1 MVDMMNADNLV
12 QARSLLE
19 AGRIEEMYAYI
30 AAFGHRYSRLA
41 SGVARGNMFS
51 GLSALEFLEETA
63 SAAGTS
69 VNSAG
74 IQEIRRRM
82 AEAFLGQLDII
93 ARGNGGSV
101 VREVTAREAWEFHNQ
116 VFRGLNLPTD
126 AWTMN
131 TPFELLDEDQRNEL
145 WDVLLESNG
154 RWPFDSASGI
164 RLALTV
170 WQNSDGSGKAASW
183 FDRLGYNPDIF
194 SAWLARVGTESLEDN
209 PLSLLN
215 PSAALAEFLVA
226 MGLDSTDGEI
236 NQDQVREFMAALSA
250 PLRIFTGPDKG
261 AAVYGSVQDDTLAG
275 TDTGDLLYG
284 MDGSD
289 TLDGRA
295 GDDILSGG
303 IGNDVLRGGV
313 GNDTIFGEDGND
325 ILDGGIGSDRLRG
338 GAGTDTY
345 VLYAGAPG
353 DIDRI
358 TDADGIGVLEIEGN
372 SGWAAG
378 LVATSENSWEA
389 ADGYIR
395 VTVASAGD
403 SKQLVIR
410 LGTTGGTTI
419 VENWAPATFG
429 IVLPGYQPPSD
440 PTVGTDQSDYL
451 NPYIDALPST
461 PVHLAGGAGRD
472 MILGTYSDG
481 ADLLEGGEGSDIIN
495 ANGGSDLILAGGGN
509 DFVSGFGDEATAYGG
524 KGDDVLS
531 ARHAFGFN
539 FRVSPELPMDE
550 STVWRDIESYFSWQ
564 GAKQMTT
571 DETGGLVG
579 YATFTLGGAFDFS
592 GRSGVAG
599 WTYRFQRIDTSR
611 YSLQYFSAAEPDGV
625 TGTNGVFAFGGGV
638 GDTHTIGVSL
648 YGEEGD
654 DVLIGGAGSDLLDGG
669 TGNDVISG
677 SAGQDVVF
685 GGDGDDLLSGGT
697 GNDRLDGGEGTDEIY
712 GEAGADVI
720 DGGAGNDVLWGDGQS
735 DQLAGGD
742 DILRGGAGNDQL
754 VGQDGDDILSGGAD
768 DDLLAGGTGQDRLL
782 GESGNDEL
790 QGGDGD
796 DLLDGGVGDDVLHG
810 QAGKDVLFGGD
821 GADQMAGGDDDDRL
835 DGGSG
840 DDLLLGQQGNDVL
853 LGGAGYDELQGGEGD
868 DRLTGGTGNDRLFG
882 EAGSDI
888 LDGGDGNDFLNG
900 GSDSDKLSG
909 GVGADTLNGGD
920 GDDLLDGGDSN
931 DILDGEAGNDTIYGG
946 AGNDTIDG
954 DDGDDLIQA
963 GIGDDSVYGG
973 AGNDVIHAE
982 DGNDNVTAAQG
993 NDLVHGGA
1001 GNDYLEGSEGDDVL
1015 SGDEGNDILLGD
1027 AGNDTLDGGD
1037 GQNQYRFRR
1046 EFGTDTVLVKQGS
1059 TDLLYF
1065 LDGITADEL
1074 RYVREG
1080 QDLVVSL
1087 ESGDSVRIVGYFAA
1101 ATAVRIQTD
1110 DNQVITRAQI
1120 ESGAFYGTTIS
1131 GTGSDDAL
1139 MGTEDDDRLYG
1150 RGGDDVI
1157 DGKAG
1162 KDLIDGG
1169 DGNDTLTD
1177 GAGSDVVL
1185 GGDGHDVIT
1194 LWNDGLDGSDE
1205 VDGGQG
1211 NDTYNVLLG
1220 SGIDFITN
1228 LAGNAAGVDT
1238 INMVGITRNMVHNFT
1253 LEGDTLTLMILAGGA
1268 SPNAQPD
1275 NILVLEGFLA
1285 SDAHRIVF
1293 ADGIEMKRSDF
1304 QMVSWTGSDGDD
1316 VYTGTNLPESVTGGR
1331 GNDVLSGGGGND
1343 VLSGGEGDDQ
1353 LDGGAG
1359 NDVLI
1364 DGTGVDIV
1372 RGGAGDDRF
1381 ITEIEFDLD
1390 MFIGGDGNDT
1400 YEYLNNFSW
1409 SSFRTSNNVAEIQ
1422 ELAGGGIDT
1431 LLSNLLDTV
1440 LPDNVENAKIT
1451 QSNYW
1456 YSYNTVTG
1464 NSQDNVIEIIGRIW
1478 GPGSLAFVLDGKG
1491 GRDTFIGAETDDT
1504 FIIDSYDDVIIER
1517 NLLNHDSIDTVQI
1530 NLNYSIEGREF
1541 LENLRLTGDA
1551 IYGTGNN
1558 DHNVI
1563 EGHLASGTNQLAGL
1577 GGNDTY
1583 IVTRKDTVIEAAG
1596 GGNDTVVIAGWDE
1609 MTQHGMWFS
1618 LADYANIENLTLRN
1632 VDNQQ
1637 PVRIVLQA
1645 NIQGNEEDNI
1655 LIGNMYAN
1663 EILGGG
1669 GNDILHGNQWLAE
1682 FNPYTQV
1689 NEPDRLYGEDG
1700 DDTLYASVYGA
1711 DLYGGRGND
1720 TLYGSEWQSGHGSRS
1735 GNDRFYYEAG
1745 DGTDRIISFNT
1756 YNHDDSDEVIFGAG
1770 ILAEEVVWTRD
1781 GLDLIVQLGTG
1792 ANDRIIMQR
1801 YWIDDYSNP
1810 GQTRLQGAIDRF
1822 VFADGKIRRGDLD
1835 QLISGNEPPVAN
1847 TFEYTAELTV
1857 GQLFSLALPAGAFS
1871 DAPGDTLTYSVSGPQ
1886 WLSVDP
1892 VTGTLSGIVPADE
1905 SDFTFAL
1912 TATDQH
1918 GASASAWMSLHATI
1932 VIQGAV
1938 QDDVLVGTWK
1948 REQLIGLAGND
1959 RLEGNGGADVLRGG
1973 SGNDTYVLQWE
1984 DGERIIEVADE
1995 GFDTVES
2002 SRDIYTADANIEQIV
2017 LVEGSQATVAI
2028 GREGVQTLVG
2038 NSNDNMLDGMQG
2050 ADEMRG
2056 GTGNDTY
2063 YVDDAGDVVVELAGG
2078 GADSV
2083 YALVNTTL
2091 AANVEYGYVA
2101 VDTGLSLTGNAL
2113 ANRLYGGG
2121 GNDTLNGGLGA
2132 DVMEGYDGD
2141 DTYYFDD
2148 SGDRAVEQVGM
2159 GIDTIVRTTGST
2171 TILTNNIENLR
2182 LTGSGQATGNALDN
2196 LIEGSEATNT
2206 LLGLAGNDTLNGR
2219 GGNDQLTGG
2228 AGNDRLIGGAGDDT
2242 YVIDGSSGSDIIN
2255 NTGGGNDT
2263 LLVNGVASSRLSFKR
2278 DGNDLLVHIDDA
2290 TIAAARVSGH
2300 FLGGDAGMD
2309 VVQASNARYTATQI
2323 AQLINSS
2330 SPDRTVNGTAS
2341 GEQLTGGT
2349 GRDLIDGLGGND
2361 TLLGMGGN
2369 DTLRGGAGNDTLSGG
2384 SGNGTGSGDDTL
2396 EGGAGNDTLRG
2407 EDGDDLM
2414 LGGAND
2420 DTYVFGSG
2428 RDVIDNTG
2436 GGIDRLQFQ
2445 DGQPVSNLRFTRDGD
2460 DLVIAL
2466 ASGAN
2471 NSVRVTKHFLG
2482 GDFALDV
2489 LQPGS
2494 GTQLD
2499 TAAINARVSS
2509 SDGEANLA
2517 DYARMLTGTATNDQ
2531 LIGNASKELMR
2542 GLAGNDTL
2550 FGMLGDDRIEGGDGD
2565 DSLWGGSGSFGGS
2578 GNDMLYGGAGNDT
2591 LVGEDGNDLLFGGAG
2606 DDVYTY
2612 REGNGV
2618 DTVSVGG
2625 GSDSIFMAGIE
2636 RTRLSF
2642 HRNGDDLIVRVDG
2655 DANQQVSVLKH
2666 FLGSDNALWMIQPED
2681 GGHGI
2686 PASEFETLLTP
2697 MQAGNTTASASRTSS
2712 IDRLMASVSTEIVA
2726 ADQTKDPLAITAS
2739 RRPMQRAVLA
2749 EVNQL
2754 VDAMGVFQTGAA
2766 NLDVGLACDVEAG
2779 ILGGARSWL
2788 AQDASS
2794 RYQIQ

>member
-1 MVDMMNADNLV
+1 MTTSNKTIYFIQGDLDAPPPPEKPDSPEAIRWF
-12 QARSLLE
+12 QEAYLLE
-19 AGRIEEMYAYI
+19 MSQFLPDPGKFLEDSSKTLTEETVKEMTELQVKAALEQIQDNI
-30 AAFGHRYSRLA
+30 AASSEMERTKAAAIDYARISKRWKEIALKSNSPDANKVANYADFVANEYRVGLEQLQDAASDSTKAIRGASRIGNGLGHFFLIADIAGAIQNGATDPR
-41 SGVARGNMFS
+41 GVGGEIAGIVV
-51 GLSALEFLEETA
+51 GGAVVSALLGAAGGLAAILSTPLWVAAGSILLVLAAGYAATQLGEAVWDSLINDKFWSFLESHGWSDEVEA
-63 SAAGTS
+63 LISS
-69 VNSAG
+69 VGKAVDPYVPG
-74 IQEIRRRM
+74 DPD
-82 AEAFLGQLDII
+82 APDKPQLDSKFV
-93 ARGNGGSV
+93 N
-101 VREVTAREAWEFHNQ
+101 
-116 VFRGLNLPTD
+116 
-126 AWTMN
+126 
-131 TPFELLDEDQRNEL
+131 
-145 WDVLLESNG
+145 
-154 RWPFDSASGI
+154 
-164 RLALTV
+164 
-170 WQNSDGSGKAASW
+170 
-183 FDRLGYNPDIF
+183 
-194 SAWLARVGTESLEDN
+194 
-209 PLSLLN
+209 
-215 PSAALAEFLVA
+215 
-226 MGLDSTDGEI
+226 DGEI
-236 NQDQVREFMAALSA
+236 ATGNTHENIVVGNDGKNAITFLYGRTTAFGKGGDDEYTLTNQAVGNQIIDDSEGNNRLTFGIVDIAGVTYEKTGDNRYASPEDYFTLVYNDPGDGGPATLVVSSKHYEKATVTLLNWKNGDYGLTLPGMPTEPEHPVPSGPGTAEGDYINPGITSGD
-250 PLRIFTGPDKG
+250 TGPVTIHGLGGRDMIWG
-261 AAVYGSVQDDTLAG
+261 GSSASDDTLYGGDDGDIINGRGGKDEIYGDGGDDFISGFGDGSTVHGGASDDVIDARFNFGFQYSAG
-275 TDTGDLLYG
+275 PVAGLTLADVWRDVGKYFTWSRGSSFAAGEDGEWFAPASFPLGGNFDYSEASSSPGKTFRFFRSGVTQYRLLYFSPGHPDGQQAGGGLFTFDDNPYLPILGATLFGGAGNDSINGAEGNDNIDGGDDNDLLAG
-284 MDGSD
+284 MGGNDSINGGAGDDRIAGGKGEDVLSGGAGADQILGGLGRDVISGGEGNDNMWGDNALDEHSTVGEGDYIDGGAGDD
-289 TLDGRA
+289 TIAGEA
-295 GDDILSGG
+295 GDDILDGGTGDDTLSGGVGDDVLLGRDGNDSISGGAGNDVLTGHAGKDILQGDAGNDSLSGGEDDDSLSGGDGNDALDGGDGNDNMAGDAGDDRLDGGKGNDHLSGG
-303 IGNDVLRGGV
+303 IGNDQLFGGEGADTLDSGEGADTVQGGDGADFLYGGAHNDSLYGGAGDDYIDGDENAVAAGNHGRDVLDGG
-313 GNDTIFGEDGND
+313 DGND
-325 ILDGGIGSDRLRG
+325 LMHGQGNNDILYGGDGDDRLYGDDYERLYSGDDTLYGGNGNDFLFG
-338 GAGTDTY
+338 GAGND
-345 VLYAGAPG
+345 VLSG
-353 DIDRI
+353 D
-358 TDADGIGVLEIEGN
+358 A
-372 SGWAAG
+372 
-378 LVATSENSWEA
+378 
-389 ADGYIR
+389 
-395 VTVASAGD
+395 
-403 SKQLVIR
+403 
-410 LGTTGGTTI
+410 
-419 VENWAPATFG
+419 
-429 IVLPGYQPPSD
+429 
-440 PTVGTDQSDYL
+440 
-451 NPYIDALPST
+451 
-461 PVHLAGGAGRD
+461 
-472 MILGTYSDG
+472 
-481 ADLLEGGEGSDIIN
+481 
-495 ANGGSDLILAGGGN
+495 
-509 DFVSGFGDEATAYGG
+509 
-524 KGDDVLS
+524 GDDVL
-531 ARHAFGFN
+531 
-539 FRVSPELPMDE
+539 
-550 STVWRDIESYFSWQ
+550 
-564 GAKQMTT
+564 
-571 DETGGLVG
+571 
-579 YATFTLGGAFDFS
+579 
-592 GRSGVAG
+592 
-599 WTYRFQRIDTSR
+599 
-611 YSLQYFSAAEPDGV
+611 
-625 TGTNGVFAFGGGV
+625 V
-638 GDTHTIGVSL
+638 GD
-648 YGEEGD
+648 E
-654 DVLIGGAGSDLLDGG
+654 
-669 TGNDVISG
+669 
-677 SAGQDVVF
+677 
-685 GGDGDDLLSGGT
+685 GDDLLSGGT
-697 GNDRLDGGEGTDEIY
+697 GNNQYQFSR
-712 GEAGADVI
+712 
-720 DGGAGNDVLWGDGQS
+720 S
-735 DQLAGGD
+735 F
-742 DILRGGAGNDQL
+742 
-754 VGQDGDDILSGGAD
+754 
-768 DDLLAGGTGQDRLL
+768 
-782 GESGNDEL
+782 
-790 QGGDGD
+790 
-796 DLLDGGVGDDVLHG
+796 
-810 QAGKDVLFGGD
+810 GKDVITLV
-821 GADQMAGGDDDDRL
+821 Q
-835 DGGSG
+835 
-840 DDLLLGQQGNDVL
+840 
-853 LGGAGYDELQGGEGD
+853 
-868 DRLTGGTGNDRLFG
+868 
-882 EAGSDI
+882 
-888 LDGGDGNDFLNG
+888 
-900 GSDSDKLSG
+900 DSQDW
-909 GVGADTLNGGD
+909 V
-920 GDDLLDGGDSN
+920 
-931 DILDGEAGNDTIYGG
+931 
-946 AGNDTIDG
+946 
-954 DDGDDLIQA
+954 
-963 GIGDDSVYGG
+963 
-973 AGNDVIHAE
+973 
-982 DGNDNVTAAQG
+982 
-993 NDLVHGGA
+993 
-1001 GNDYLEGSEGDDVL
+1001 
-1015 SGDEGNDILLGD
+1015 
-1027 AGNDTLDGGD
+1027 
-1037 GQNQYRFRR
+1037 F
-1046 EFGTDTVLVKQGS
+1046 
-1059 TDLLYF
+1059 F
-1065 LDGITADEL
+1065 LDGITAEDLAYARDED
-1074 RYVREG
+1074 
-1080 QDLVVSL
+1080 DLLVTL
-1087 ESGDSVRIVGYFAA
+1087 DDNQVRIKGYFSG
-1101 ATAVRIQTD
+1101 TTQVRIQTA

-1120 ESGAFYGTTIS
+1120 ESGAFYGATIL
-1131 GTGSDDAL
+1131 GTGGDDTL
-1139 MGTEDDDRLYG
+1139 MGTEDADRLYG
-1150 RGGDDVI
+1150 QGGEDVI
-1157 DGKAG
+1157 DGKGG

-1220 SGIDFITN
+1220 SGIDFIRN

-1285 SDAHRIVF
+1285 SNAHRIVF

-1304 QMVSWTGSDGDD
+1304 QMVSWTGSDSDD

-1381 ITEIEFDLD
+1381 ITEIDFDLD

-1409 SSFRTSNNVAEIQ
+1409 SAYRTSNNVAEIQ
-1422 ELAGGGIDT
+1422 ELAGGGVDT

-1451 QSNYW
+1451 QSSYW

-1464 NSQDNVIEIIGRIW
+1464 NSQDNVIEIIGRTW
-1478 GPGSLAFVLDGKG
+1478 GPASLAFVLDGKG
-1491 GRDTFIGAETDDT
+1491 GRDTFIGAETNDT
-1504 FIIDSYDDVIIER
+1504 FIIDSYDDIIIER
-1517 NLLNHDSIDTVQI
+1517 NRLNHDSIDTVQT

-1551 IYGTGNN
+1551 IYGTGND

-1563 EGHLASGTNQLAGL
+1563 EGHLASGANQLVGL
-1577 GGNDTY
+1577 DGNDTY
-1583 IVTRKDTVIEAAG
+1583 IVTRKDAVIEAAG

-1609 MTQHGMWFS
+1609 ITQHGMWFS
-1618 LADYANIENLTLRN
+1618 LADYANVENLTLRN

-1637 PVRIVLQA
+1637 PSRIVLRA
-1645 NIQGNEEDNI
+1645 NIQGNDEDNI

-1663 EILGGG
+1663 EIRGGG

-1792 ANDRIIMQR
+1792 ANDRIIVQG
-1801 YWIDDYSNP
+1801 YWVDDSSNP

-1847 TFEYTAELTV
+1847 TFEYNAELTV

-1905 SDFTFAL
+1905 SDFTFTL
-1912 TATDQH
+1912 TATDQY

-1932 VIQGAV
+1932 VIHGTA

-1973 SGNDTYVLQWE
+1973 SGNDTYALQWE
-1984 DGERIIEVADE
+1984 DGERIIEEASE

-2002 SRDIYTADANIEQIV
+2002 SRYSYTADASIEQIV
-2017 LVEGSQATVAI
+2017 LVEGSEATVAI
-2028 GREGVQTLVG
+2028 GREGAQTLVG

-2063 YVDDAGDVVVELAGG
+2063 YADDAGDVVVELAGG
-2078 GADSV
+2078 GVDSV

-2101 VDTGLSLTGNAL
+2101 VDTGLSLTGNGL

-2159 GIDTIVRTTGST
+2159 GIDTIVRVTGST
-2171 TILTNNIENLR
+2171 TTLTNNIENLR

-2196 LIEGSEATNT
+2196 LIEGSEAANT

-2278 DGNDLLVHIDDA
+2278 DGNDLLVHIDGA

-2330 SPDRTVNGTAS
+2330 SPDRTINGTAS

-2471 NSVRVTKHFLG
+2471 SSVRVTKHFLG

-2494 GTQLD
+2494 GAQLD

-2509 SDGEANLA
+2509 SDGEANPA
-2517 DYARMLTGTATNDQ
+2517 DYARVLSGTAANDQ
-2531 LIGNASKELMR
+2531 LSGNASKELLR

-2565 DSLWGGSGSFGGS
+2565 DFLWGGSSSFGGS
-2578 GNDMLYGGAGNDT
+2578 GNDMLYGGAGNDS
-2591 LVGEDGNDLLFGGAG
+2591 LVGEDGNDLLFGGTG

-2618 DTVSVGG
+2618 DNVSVGG

-2686 PASEFETLLTP
+2686 SASEFETLLTP
-2697 MQAGNTTASASRTSS
+2697 MQIGNTTASASRISGS
-2712 IDRLMASVSTEIVA
+2712 DRLMASVSTEMVA
-2726 ADQTKDPLAITAS
+2726 IDQTEDSLATTAF

-2766 NLDVGLACDVEAG
+2766 NLDVGLALDVEAG

-2788 AQDASS
+2788 AQNASS